1 MDLKARLYQDLQ
13 GALKAGRKVEAST
26 LRLLLSTI
34 KNREVEKRG
43 PLTEPEIF
51 QVIVKECQQRREAIP
66 QFRQGGRQDL
76 VLKEEAELQVLEAY
90 LPEPL
95 TREELQVK
103 IREAIRATQASSV
116 KDMGKV
122 MACLMSQVAGRA
134 EGKVVSQ
141 LVRQELSGGG

>member
-1 MDLKARLYQDLQ
+1 MDLKIRLHQDLQ

-26 LRLLLSTI
+26 LRLLLSAM

-43 PLTEPEIF
+43 PLTESEIF
-51 QVIVKECQQRREAIP
+51 QVIVKECHQRTEAIS

-76 VLKEEAELQVLEAY
+76 VSKEEAELQVLEAY

-103 IREAIRATQASSV
+103 IREAIQATQASSV

-122 MACLMSQVAGRA
+122 MAFLMSQVAGRA